1 MITIKEIVITKE
13 PNPVSSKEIPEEL
26 QEVDHENIWDSDMMK
41 SLSDKSKEALQKT
54 LGNKP
59 SKQIG
64 RDLGNILRAV
74 SEAESNFRPQLENL
88 VVRIVSELF
97 PIVEDQN
104 WKIDVKI
111 VDRDSSELNFS
122 KDEPSTPLPSTPETA
137 LTRRRIINSITQGAS
152 VRGAYGFHL
161 FKDALDQMNPDL
173 ADMYQQTLDHA
184 LGMYNNEETVAYI
197 LQQVAND
204 KQSEGGSSDIEY
216 NEEQDRFILKAR
228 GVNFPVLL
236 HECIKALYEV
246 VGTEGFGHDKERN
259 KDIVKNVDKLENEPR
274 DLQYGPMLYDAL
286 NNLFVDS
293 GIDDSRVR
301 DIFFTKVY
309 KIPGQEFV
317 QFMQNVYMEKLTP
330 QQKKWVGETLQ
341 QIAQDL
347 GTEDASTSVHG
358 RPDIEI

>member
-1 MITIKEIVITKE
+1 MITIKEIVVTKE
-13 PNPVSSKEIPEEL
+13 LNPISSKEIPEEI
-26 QEVDHENIWDSDMMK
+26 QEAEHEDIWGSDMMK
-41 SLSDKSKEALQKT
+41 SLSDKSKAALQKT

-74 SEAESNFRPQLENL
+74 TTAESNFKPQLEKL
-88 VVRIVSELF
+88 VVRIVCELF

-111 VDRDSSELNFS
+111 VDRDSPELNFS
-122 KDEPSTPLPSTPETA
+122 KDEPTTPLPSTPETA

-173 ADMYQQTLDHA
+173 ANMYQQTLDHA

-197 LQQVAND
+197 LQQVANE

-216 NEEQDRFILKAR
+216 NEEEDRFTLKAR

-259 KDIVKNVDKLENEPR
+259 KDIVKNVDKLKNEPR

-286 NNLFVDS
+286 NTLYIDS
-293 GIDDSRVR
+293 GIEDSRVR

-309 KIPGQEFV
+309 KIPGQDFV
-317 QFMQNVYMEKLTP
+317 NFMQNAYMEKLTP
-330 QQKKWVGETLQ
+330 EQKRWVSETLN

-347 GTEDASTSVHG
+347 GKEDASSSVHG